1 MSKPG
6 SIVLTMIVKNEEHVI
21 ERCLN
26 SCYRLIDSYCIVD
39 TGSTDKTK
47 EIIKDFFD
55 RKGITGKII
64 DFPFTNFEECRNL
77 TIIEGKSLGEYGF
90 WIDAD
95 EQLSLTDKF
104 NKELFSA
111 SIHKNKLDQ
120 LTVKCQ
126 YNDLEYLRNHFYRF
140 DAGYE
145 WYGPV
150 HEVLRHI
157 NTNVPINAD
166 KFKYGEIIIKPEGNS
181 WKGDVSKKY
190 KDHADILL
198 KYQIDNNWKDP
209 RWTFYLAQ
217 SYRDAY
223 ETLSIDQKDT
233 EVAKHYVKECIKYYK
248 LRTESPNPGY
258 IEELYYSQLMY
269 SRYNSFHMDKANT
282 ILNLTRCENFNVF
295 KRIEHLFYISYEL
308 LELGQPSVALIF
320 AEKAHSY
327 LVKGTEATLFL
338 NNDIYQWKMLDVYS
352 VCLART
358 GRHKDAV
365 NIMKTTLSRMKGL
378 ENTPDYSRILMNIKN
393 NTK

>member
-1 MSKPG
+1 MPKPG

-26 SCYRLIDSYCIVD
+26 SCYPLIDSYCIVD

-47 EIIKDFFD
+47 EVIKNFFD
-55 RKGITGKII
+55 SKGISGKIV

-77 TIIEGKSLGEYGF
+77 TISEGAELGEYGF

-95 EQLSLTDKF
+95 EELRLTDKF

-120 LTVKCQ
+120 LTVTCH
-126 YNDLEYLRNHFYRF
+126 YNDLVYLRNHFYKF
-140 DAGYE
+140 ESGYE

-150 HEVLRHI
+150 HEVLRRTDSNSTI
-157 NTNVPINAD
+157 KNDN
-166 KFKYGEIIIKPEGNS
+166 FKYGNILIKSEGNS

-190 KDHADILL
+190 ADHGEILL

-223 ETLSIDQKDT
+223 ETLPADKRQT
-233 EVAKHYVKECIKYYK
+233 EEAKNYMKECIKYYT
-248 LRTESPNPGY
+248 LRAESPVIGY
-258 IEELYYSQLMY
+258 VEEIYYSQFMVA
-269 SRYNSFHMDKANT
+269 RYNSFHMDSANT
-282 ILNLTRCENFNVF
+282 ILNLLKCENYNTMG
-295 KRIEHLFYISYEL
+295 RIEHLFFAASHL
-308 LELGQPSVALIF
+308 VQLGQPASALIL
-320 AEKAHSY
+320 ADKAFTY
-327 LVKGTEATLFL
+327 LKKGTKAALFV
-338 NNDIYQWKMLDVYS
+338 NKDIYEWKMLDLHS
-352 VCLART
+352 VCLARV
-358 GRHKDAV
+358 GRNKDAV
-365 NIMKTTLSRMKGL
+365 DLMNIALSRMKGL
-378 ENTPDYSRILMNIKN
+378 ENTPDYVRILENIKV